1 MSQVLEVMQVE
12 TWLAVLS
19 IFLGYLLGS
28 IPSAY
33 ILVRL
38 TRKADIRTLGTGN
51 VGALNTYQQLGPAAG
66 IAILIADVS
75 KGMVAVFLPLW
86 IGAPDWARYGSAIAA
101 VVGHTWPVFLSFRG
115 GKGAATIL
123 GVALALAPPLAAI
136 AVVPLVVATLTI
148 RNVVIGVA
156 AGFILFNV
164 LTIVTGEPWSLI
176 AVCLGLT
183 FFVVGNYLV
192 RTLRHTLTAIRQRRW
207 HSVVY

>member
-1 MSQVLEVMQVE
+1 ME

-75 KGMVAVFLPLW
+75 KGVVAVFLPLW
-86 IGAPDWARYGSAIAA
+86 MGEPDWARYGSAIAA
-101 VVGHTWPVFLSFRG
+101 VIGHTWPVFLNFRG

-136 AVVPLVVATLTI
+136 SVVPLVVAALAI

-156 AGFILFNV
+156 VGFILFNV

-176 AVCLGLT
+176 AVCLLLT

-207 HSVVY
+207 HSAVY

>member
-1 MSQVLEVMQVE
+1 MQVE

-51 VGALNTYQQLGPAAG
+51 MGALNTYQQLGPAAG

>member
-1 MSQVLEVMQVE
+1 M
-12 TWLAVLS
+12 
-19 IFLGYLLGS
+19 
-28 IPSAY
+28 
-33 ILVRL
+33 
-38 TRKADIRTLGTGN
+38 
-51 VGALNTYQQLGPAAG
+51 GALNTYQQLGPAAG

>member
-1 MSQVLEVMQVE
+1 ME

-183 FFVVGNYLV
+183 VFVVGNYLV

-207 HSVVY
+207 HSLVY

>member
-1 MSQVLEVMQVE
+1 ME

>member
-1 MSQVLEVMQVE
+1 ME

-183 FFVVGNYLV
+183 VFVVGNYLV

>member
-1 MSQVLEVMQVE
+1 ME

-19 IFLGYLLGS
+19 IFLGYLFGS

-66 IAILIADVS
+66 IAILLADVS
-75 KGMVAVFLPLW
+75 KGVIAVFLPVW
-86 IGAPDWARYGSAIAA
+86 IGAPDWARYGSAITA
-101 VVGHTWPVFLSFRG
+101 VIGHTWPVFLNFRG

-136 AVVPLVVATLTI
+136 SVIPLVMAALVI

-156 AGFILFNV
+156 VGFILFNV

-176 AVCLGLT
+176 TICLVLT

-207 HSVVY
+207 HSAVY

>member
-1 MSQVLEVMQVE
+1 ME

-75 KGMVAVFLPLW
+75 KGVVAVFLPLW
-86 IGAPDWARYGSAIAA
+86 MGAPDWARYGSAIAA
-101 VVGHTWPVFLSFRG
+101 VIGHTWPVFLNFRG

-136 AVVPLVVATLTI
+136 SVVPLVVAALAI

-156 AGFILFNV
+156 VGFILFNV

-176 AVCLGLT
+176 AVCLLLT

-207 HSVVY
+207 HSAVY

>member
-1 MSQVLEVMQVE
+1 ME

-51 VGALNTYQQLGPAAG
+51 MGALNTYQQLGPAAG